1 MAQPL
6 GKIQKPSQS
15 LYTNKRKLLLVPNF
29 LLPGNSDEQK
39 KILSKYWQDLVEPI
53 QNLEKSLEKIS
64 HVYHELLY
72 LDQENGLTA
81 ISNINP
87 HGHFLVETLIREGAQ
102 LDITEDR
109 ELLAESTDWQRCMSI
124 GLVSQSVITQA
135 TESFQKTTKLRYEA
149 IANNIDKTLQKNE
162 TGILF
167 ISEGHAIQFPSDIE
181 VFYVTPPSIE
191 DIKNFIQ
198 EEIRQMQQRMNEN
211 ISSPDTT
218 SSGENNT
225 EKDSPKASK

>member
-1 MAQPL
+1 
-6 GKIQKPSQS
+6 
-15 LYTNKRKLLLVPNF
+15 
-29 LLPGNSDEQK
+29 
-39 KILSKYWQDLVEPI
+39 
-53 QNLEKSLEKIS
+53 
-64 HVYHELLY
+64 
-72 LDQENGLTA
+72 
-81 ISNINP
+81 
-87 HGHFLVETLIREGAQ
+87 
-102 LDITEDR
+102 
-109 ELLAESTDWQRCMSI
+109 MSI